1 MYVDPLHF
9 TIALGPL
16 AVYLLLLGT
25 LNLSRR
31 PFLTT
36 GARDISALGLAISGF
51 VVAGPMELFL
61 PESAAVH
68 FDGYIWVLL
77 LGFYMLCLTL
87 LVLLLRPRI
96 IIYNVTADQLRP
108 TLVSAAT
115 ELDPDA
121 RWAGES
127 LVLPQLRVQLHVEPF
142 IAMRNV
148 QLVSSGPRQSYVGW
162 RRLEDALARAL
173 RETTCTP
180 NPYGVSLIFFGLLM
194 VGLITYCVVND
205 SQAVAHALREML
217 RR

>member
-1 MYVDPLHF
+1 MYVDPLHL

-16 AVYLLLLGT
+16 AVYLLLLGS

-36 GARDISALGLAISGF
+36 GARDTSALGLAISGF

-68 FDGYIWVLL
+68 FGGYIWVLL
-77 LGFYMLCLTL
+77 LGFYVLCLTL

-108 TLVSAAT
+108 TLADVVS

-127 LVLPQLRVQLHVEPF
+127 LILPGLRVQLHVEPF
-142 IAMRNV
+142 LAVRNV
-148 QLVSSGPRQSYVGW
+148 QLVSSGPRQSYAGW
-162 RRLEDALARAL
+162 RRLENSLAQAL
-173 RETTCTP
+173 RETKSTL
-180 NPYGVSLIFFGLLM
+180 NPYGFSLIMFGLLM

-217 RR
+217 RH